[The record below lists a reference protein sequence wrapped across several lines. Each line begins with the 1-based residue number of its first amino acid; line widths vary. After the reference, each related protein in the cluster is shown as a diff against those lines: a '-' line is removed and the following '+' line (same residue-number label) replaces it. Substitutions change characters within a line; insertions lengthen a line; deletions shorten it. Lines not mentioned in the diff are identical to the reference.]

1 MWEIAE
7 NLHRAE
13 LTVAERATQIA
24 EYAKL
29 VKEKRDEEEETR
41 ISAQLGQ
48 KVGRSESG
56 DRLAARDLGLQRRQV
71 QRAQK
76 NANRRLLH
84 HHKPARSKMLYGEV
98 IVRVAADSNCL

>member
-7 NLHRAE
+7 NFLHRAE

-41 ISAQLGQ
+41 ILAQLGQ
-48 KVGRSESG
+48 KVGRSEWRS
-56 DRLAARDLGLQRRQV
+56 LGGPR
-71 QRAQK
+71 
-76 NANRRLLH
+76 
-84 HHKPARSKMLYGEV
+84 PWSPT
-98 IVRVAADSNCL
+98 